1 MKNDY
6 SRVVDMVADAM
17 VRFSTGTYAIWYPI
31 IPRPEAHQLPRKLR
45 TLATKAGK
53 PWLNATL
60 TVKSSK
66 LLTNDEGDVIR
77 PGLPASGMFVINPP
91 HTLKNALKDSLKQ
104 VAQVLAQDQN
114 NAFEVES
121 GS

>member
-1 MKNDY
+1 
-6 SRVVDMVADAM
+6 MVEDSLT
-17 VRFSTGTYAIWYPI
+17 RFATGTYAVWYPI
-31 IPRPEAHQLPRKLR
+31 IPRPEAHQLPRRLK
-45 TLATKAGK
+45 TQANQAGK

-66 LLTNDEGDVIR
+66 LLTNDAGDVIR

-91 HTLKNALKDSLKQ
+91 HTLKQSLKDTLKQ

-121 GS
+121 GG